1 MPNKLTEKEQ
11 HKLYVI
17 NKAIAHTITNN
28 QAAKQLHLSV
38 RQVKRLKQQVR
49 LHGEK
54 AVIHKLK
61 GETSNH
67 AFAQQEKEK
76 IVKTI
81 ADNYADFKPTFAAE
95 KLEEKHS
102 IYVSR
107 ETARLWMTEAG
118 IWKPHKQKH
127 TGEYHSWRPRKEY
140 FGEMVQFDGSYHDWF
155 EDRFVDAQGNPIEVC
170 LLAAIDDATGEI
182 TKAVF
187 AKNEGVKA
195 VFTFYKEYVLDKG
208 KPGTVY
214 LDKFS
219 TYKINHKAAVDNS
232 ELMTQFQRAT
242 KDLRIRLILAN
253 SPQAKGR
260 VERLF
265 KTLQDRL
272 IKEMRLS
279 KINTPE
285 EGNTFLHEVFIPKFN
300 KKFGVVAAK
309 EGDLHEP
316 LTKEDKKHLNRIF
329 SVQSIRRVNND
340 FTIQFKNTWYQL
352 GEVQPVTIRAK
363 DTVLVEEWLD
373 DTRHVSYKREYL
385 HFFVLPE
392 RPKKQKENP
401 TILTTHSLNYK
412 PPQNHPWRRYKQS
425 KS

>member
-232 ELMTQFQRAT
+232 ELMTQFQRST
-242 KDLRIRLILAN
+242 KDLRIRLIPAN

-309 EGDLHEP
+309 GGDLHEP

-340 FTIQFKNTWYQL
+340 FTIRFKNTWYQL
-352 GEVQPVTIRAK
+352 EEVQPVTIRAK

-373 DTRHVSYKREYL
+373 DTRHVSYKGEYL